1 MAREGVVYSNP
12 LPHALILTAIVVG
25 MATLA
30 LGLGL
35 TIRIRESFGT
45 VEEDEIHEKDESF

>member
-1 MAREGVVYSNP
+1 
-12 LPHALILTAIVVG
+12 
-25 MATLA
+25 MATLS

-35 TIRIRESFGT
+35 IIRIRESFGT